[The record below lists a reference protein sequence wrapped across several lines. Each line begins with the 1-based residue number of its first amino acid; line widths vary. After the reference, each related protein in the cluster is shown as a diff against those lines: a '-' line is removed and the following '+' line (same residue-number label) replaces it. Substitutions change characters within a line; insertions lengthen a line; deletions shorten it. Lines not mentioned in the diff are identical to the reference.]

1 MKKLLFGL
9 FALGLTNFCNAQTT
23 DKKEE
28 VKFTPPVIKK
38 NKPKAKSTSTAKF
51 TPPVIKKD
59 EEVKFTPPVIK
70 KNKVAKKSEKVKFT
84 PPVIVKDKSTK

>member
-9 FALGLTNFCNAQTT
+9 FALGTVSFCNAQTA

-28 VKFTPPVIKK
+28 VKFTPPVIVKDE
-38 NKPKAKSTSTAKF
+38 PATKSTNT
-51 TPPVIKKD
+51 
-59 EEVKFTPPVIK
+59 VKFSSPIIK
-70 KNKVAKKSEKVKFT
+70 KNKTAKKSKKAKFT